1 MVVTPAFGQPIAER
15 TGLKEKFTIETGGY
29 DFIVDV
35 TANFDVLDMEFSE
48 KNKKLTLFISS
59 SLENNLAEIQIPI
72 NLINGNF
79 TFFLNEQEIF
89 PKVLMNK
96 RISFGTFEFEG
107 SGKHKLE
114 IIGTTYLPEF
124 KDIAPFVLA
133 TSLSGL
139 LLIKKLKKPSFIH

>member
-1 MVVTPAFGQPIAER
+1 MVVIPAFGQPIAER

-35 TANFDVLDMEFSE
+35 TANFDVLDLEISE
-48 KNKKLTLFISS
+48 KDKKLTLFISS

-96 RISFGTFEFEG
+96 RISFVTFEFEG

-124 KDIAPFVLA
+124 KDIAPIVLA
-133 TSLSGL
+133 TSLIGL
-139 LLIKKLKKPSFIH
+139 LLVKKLKKPSFIH

>member
-35 TANFDVLDMEFSE
+35 TANFDVLDLEFSE
-48 KNKKLTLFISS
+48 KDKKLTLFISS
-59 SLENNLAEIQIPI
+59 SLENQIPI

-96 RISFGTFEFEG
+96 RISFVTFEFEG

-124 KDIAPFVLA
+124 KDIAPIVLA
-133 TSLSGL
+133 TSLIGL
-139 LLIKKLKKPSFIH
+139 LLVKKLKKPSFIH